1 MYFLNKKLIA
11 FSLVIIFLGLTSQAV
26 SAVRIPPP
34 PKLAATSYILIDF
47 DSGKILAEKNPHKQL
62 EPASITKIMTAYAVL
77 SELKN
82 GVIDL
87 ADKALISD
95 KAWRMGGSRMF
106 LEPKSNLDVE
116 TLLRGMIIQSG
127 NDASV
132 ALAEFVSGDEKQ
144 FAQLMNQ
151 HAQRLGMKNT
161 NFVNS
166 TGMPD
171 NNHLTTAYD
180 IALMSMATIRDFP
193 EHYTVYAEKEFTHN
207 KIKQYN
213 RNKLLWSDS
222 SVDGIKTGHTDS
234 AGYCLVASAKR
245 NNMRLVS
252 VAMGTKSKQARA
264 VISQALLDYGFQNF
278 ETHRLYKAGDTLN
291 RSKVWMGEQEQ
302 LAQGLAEDLI
312 ITIPRR
318 QYAKLKAHI
327 ALNPDLEAPIQKGQ
341 QVGKVIIT
349 LDEEQYAE
357 EPLVALHDVA
367 NGGLWTRIK
376 DSVLRKFE

>member
-1 MYFLNKKLIA
+1 MLNKKLTA
-11 FSLVIIFLGLTSQAV
+11 FLLVIICLGLASQAL

-47 DSGKILAEKNPHKQL
+47 DSGKILAEKNPHEQL

-77 SELKN
+77 SEIKK
-82 GVIDL
+82 GEIDL
-87 ADKALISD
+87 ADRAVISD

-106 LEPKSNLDVE
+106 LEPGSSLDVE

-132 ALAEFVSGDEKQ
+132 ALAEFVSGDERA
-144 FAQLMNQ
+144 FAELMNQ
-151 HAQRLGMKNT
+151 HAKRLGMKDT
-161 NFVNS
+161 HFANS

-171 NNHLTTAYD
+171 KNHLTTAYD

-193 EHYTVYAEKEFTHN
+193 EHYAVYAEKEFTHN

-222 SVDGIKTGHTDS
+222 SVDGIKTGHTDN

-245 NNMRLVS
+245 DNMRLVS
-252 VAMGTKSKQARA
+252 VAMGTKSKEARA

-278 ETHRLYKAGDTLN
+278 ETHRLYKAGDALN
-291 RSKVWMGEQEQ
+291 SSRVWLGDQEQ
-302 LAQGLAEDLI
+302 LSQGLAQDLI
-312 ITIPRR
+312 VTIPRR
-318 QYAKLKAHI
+318 QYKKLKARL
-327 ALNPDLEAPIQKGQ
+327 ALNSELEAPIQKGQ
-341 QVGKVIIT
+341 KVGKVVIT
-349 LDEEQYAE
+349 LDGEPYTEA
-357 EPLVALHDVA
+357 PLVALHDVA
-367 NGGLWTRIK
+367 SGGLWTRIK